1 MTLRLLSYNIRF
13 GGRGREHA
21 LAETIVAAAPDL
33 VVFQEATDPAVIKRL
48 SEATKFPFWAAR
60 QNHSIGFLS
69 REEVEYHEWHYP
81 AGARHSF
88 LEIIPAG
95 SNARIF
101 GLRKLISRVALSRGR
116 SPFVLELF
124 RREVSAH
131 FGLHLSARFSRWD
144 ERRRAREIRSLLDG
158 IKRHQNGFHAL
169 VGDFN
174 TLAPGEVL
182 ELNKMPAWIRAL
194 IWISGRKLQRETIQ
208 LMLDA
213 GYGDGFRMLNPEH
226 KGYTFPTWDPHVRLD
241 YVFVPKAFAD
251 RLEKCEVITE
261 PKERIRAASDHCP
274 LVAEFELE

>member
-21 LAETIVAAAPDL
+21 LAETIVTAAPDL

-88 LEIIPAG
+88 LEIVPAG
-95 SNARIF
+95 SNARI
-101 GLRKLISRVALSRGR
+101 
-116 SPFVLELF
+116 
-124 RREVSAH
+124 

-182 ELNKMPAWIRAL
+182 EMNKMPAWIRAL

-213 GYGDGFRMLNPEH
+213 GYGDGFRMLNPEDR
-226 KGYTFPTWDPHVRLD
+226 GYTFPTWDPHVRLD
-241 YVFVPKAFAD
+241 YVFVPKVFAN

-261 PKERIRAASDHCP
+261 PKERVRAASDHCP
-274 LVAEFELE
+274 LVAELQLE

>member
-13 GGRGREHA
+13 GGRGREQA

-33 VVFQEATDPAVIKRL
+33 VVFQEATDPAVIEHL
-48 SEATKFPFWAAR
+48 AGATRFPFWAAR
-60 QNHSIGFLS
+60 RDHSIGFLS
-69 REEVEYHEWHYP
+69 LQQVDYYEWHYP

-88 LEIIPAG
+88 LEIVPAG
-95 SNARIF
+95 
-101 GLRKLISRVALSRGR
+101 GKVRV
-116 SPFVLELF
+116 
-124 RREVSAH
+124 
-131 FGLHLSARFSRWD
+131 FGLHLSARFSKWD

-158 IKRHQNGFHAL
+158 IKRHQDGFHVL

-182 ELNKMPAWIRAL
+182 ELHRLPAWIRAL
-194 IWISGRKLQRETIQ
+194 IWISGRKLQRESIQ

-213 GYGDGFRMLNPEH
+213 GYADGFRTLHPDV

-241 YVFVPKAFAD
+241 YVFTPKTFVNH
-251 RLEKCEVITE
+251 LVKCEVITE

-274 LVAEFELE
+274 LIAELEG